1 MNQWT
6 KLKYWWLTYTGG
18 IVTPP
23 EEPKERLTLEEA
35 LELFQGENEAEW
47 EEDD

>member
-1 MNQWT
+1 MKQLWSG
-6 KLKYWWLTYTGG
+6 LKAWMGMYPP
-18 IVTPP
+18 VQPP

-47 EEDD
+47 EEDA

>member
-1 MNQWT
+1 MNLWFNF
-6 KLKYWWLTYTGG
+6 KAWWRIYVRG

-23 EEPKERLTLEEA
+23 EEPKEHLTLEEA

-47 EEDD
+47 EDD